1 MLGQKGFSLLEV
13 LTTTAIFGVLLVG
26 VCTIYAASL
35 KSFNRG
41 QNKIEAQQN
50 ARVGIEVLAR
60 ELRLAGYDPS
70 DAINVLPT
78 TAIEVAAAN
87 TVTFI
92 ADVDGDAVSDRVRYG
107 LQGTRLVRDS
117 ASWSGTAFPA
127 LTGNNEL
134 AEGVTALTFT
144 YSDGNDSF
152 TATLADIRRITIGI
166 STQETTPDGIQV
178 SFPLTLDVRLR
189 NLP

>member
-1 MLGQKGFSLLEV
+1 MLRQKGFSLIEV
-13 LTTTAIFGVLLVG
+13 LITTTIFGLLLVG
-26 VCTIYAASL
+26 VCTLYAASL

-60 ELRLAGYDPS
+60 EVRLAGYDPS
-70 DAINVLPT
+70 DAISLLPT

-87 TVTFI
+87 TITFI

-144 YSDGNDSF
+144 HFDGND
-152 TATLADIRRITIGI
+152 TVTTTLVDIRRTTIGI
-166 STQETTPDGIQV
+166 TTRGTTAAGVQV
-178 SFPLTLDVRLR
+178 SFPLTLGVRLR